1 MHPSL
6 TTSLLQNLIRC
17 HKAEDII
24 LTSYMRAF
32 FFVLFLAVIQCLDFC
47 ETETS
52 WTLVSFY
59 ACNVHHGIFK
69 MANFLLLFRADRYI
83 INVTCLVNFM
93 DFVLGS
99 EDLNKYVAY

>member
-1 MHPSL
+1 M
-6 TTSLLQNLIRC
+6 
-17 HKAEDII
+17 
-24 LTSYMRAF
+24 TSYMRAF